1 MIFALQRL
9 GLSKKTR
16 VVLFALQR
24 LGLSKKK
31 NRAVL
36 VHCKDEVF
44 YILEQY
50 LLHCIDYIFIFGIE
64 IYF

>member
-9 GLSKKTR
+9 GLSNKTR

-24 LGLSKKK
+24 LGLSKK

-50 LLHCIDYIFIFGIE
+50 LLHCIDYIFISGIE